1 MQHNITIP
9 TTILDNFFDNPDG
22 VRQWAIQQPFYPSPD
37 GRWPGMRTE
46 DISKTNNLF
55 FDLVVRKSLSLF
67 FDLKTDEQISWNA
80 KMMFQIVH
88 ENYDSGWTHHDGSFN
103 DLITGIIYLNKNKD
117 LAGGTSL
124 MKLKDNIFVENNEV
138 SQFKS
143 QRFLKKST
151 IDEVAH
157 HREAHNS
164 QYEETI
170 KVSNIYNRL
179 LMFDSHLLHK
189 AQNFFGKDEDARL
202 TLIFFI
208 QNLRSNG
215 TPISRF
221 HRTL

>member
-1 MQHNITIP
+1 MQHNIIIP

-37 GRWPGMRTE
+37 GRWPGMRT
-46 DISKTNNLF
+46 DYISETNKLLS
-55 FDLVVRKSLSLF
+55 DLVVRKALSLF
-67 FDLKTDEQISWNA
+67 FDFKNDEQISWDATVN
-80 KMMFQIVH
+80 FQIVH
-88 ENYDSGWTHHDGSFN
+88 ENYDSGWTHHDAFFDS
-103 DLITGIIYLNKNKD
+103 LITGIIYLNKNND
-117 LAGGTSL
+117 LGGGTSL
-124 MKLKDNIFVENNEV
+124 MKLKDTIFVENNELT
-138 SQFKS
+138 QFKHQS
-143 QRFLKKST
+143 FLKKST

-157 HREAHNS
+157 HRDAHNS

-189 AQNFFGKDEDARL
+189 AQHFFGKDDDARL

-208 QNLRSNG
+208 RNLRSNG